1 MYKIRKDAN
10 LHLERNNIVLCHAN
24 HLDINIL
31 PDFNAKFHD
40 IAVNHKKNHCGHLLL
55 FISKCIEL
63 SQV

>member
-1 MYKIRKDAN
+1 MRKDAN

-40 IAVNHKKNHCGHLLL
+40 IAVNHKKNH
-55 FISKCIEL
+55 
-63 SQV
+63 